1 MSEAYMC
8 EYLLN
13 KKITKDISLVV
24 FCINSHQIVYI
35 YMQIKQI
42 EYFLYLNYIYFKK
55 NILKKIK
62 IIIIFFLSCCKTKM
76 LQNPIYIYTD
86 LVRTCRYSIC
96 WNSCLQTCSCSIF
109 FEMNY
114 GLYSICWILTIYIL
128 CK

>member
-42 EYFLYLNYIYFKK
+42 EYFLYLKYIYFFKK
-55 NILKKIK
+55 NIFKKK
-62 IIIIFFLSCCKTKM
+62 
-76 LQNPIYIYTD
+76 
-86 LVRTCRYSIC
+86 
-96 WNSCLQTCSCSIF
+96 
-109 FEMNY
+109 
-114 GLYSICWILTIYIL
+114 
-128 CK
+128 